1 MNKTQSA
8 EKTSKTVAKKKS
20 LDLLFDVP
28 LLPTGKNEIKKNS
41 DQIKSALYEPMHIN
55 NPFSTNGKTII
66 NVNITP
72 NSRRRR
78 SLGKR
83 SSCFSTK
90 FQLEDIGVAKVVV
103 RFEAPD
109 GDTTLVQKNDLE
121 FNISQLAR
129 KTLNDPSLSSIV
141 DQKKLSLLKARVHVP
156 KKPTQNETKSQQVKK
171 LQVNKSVNKVIQ
183 QNIIKDTNIKIGAA
197 SKLFMSG
204 TFFLLA
210 IF

>member
-1 MNKTQSA
+1 MKTTTSKTTSNASSTVSKTLSTSISLTNKDQSVNKTQSA
-8 EKTSKTVAKKKS
+8 EKTSKIVAKKKA

-83 SSCFSTK
+83 SSCLSTK
-90 FQLEDIGVAKVVV
+90 YQ
-103 RFEAPD
+103 
-109 GDTTLVQKNDLE
+109 
-121 FNISQLAR
+121 FN
-129 KTLNDPSLSSIV
+129 
-141 DQKKLSLLKARVHVP
+141 
-156 KKPTQNETKSQQVKK
+156 
-171 LQVNKSVNKVIQ
+171 
-183 QNIIKDTNIKIGAA
+183 
-197 SKLFMSG
+197 
-204 TFFLLA
+204 
-210 IF
+210 